1 MSDSIRALSYS
12 TPRLPSRQATGKRS
26 DASDEVAR
34 IKNRETF
41 GHETRSRHKAF
52 LVKRIVWRPQALAE
66 GDLSERAGVAEELAD
81 DADSAEASRSPRRLA
96 TGRRAGGPH
105 GDGRPS
111 SVRRLPAADAG
122 AGPRGE

>member
-1 MSDSIRALSYS
+1 MLPRAN
-12 TPRLPSRQATGKRS
+12 GS

-66 GDLSERAGVAEELAD
+66 GDLSERARRRAEELAD
-81 DADSAEASRSPRRLA
+81 DADSAELPEAQ
-96 TGRRAGGPH
+96 GDWRRAGGPAGRTATAALH
-105 GDGRPS
+105 LSGDS
-111 SVRRLPAADAG
+111 RLPMPG
-122 AGPRGE
+122 AVLARE